1 LVTVSEIQTAPSRL
15 TLAPRIWTGIA
26 APVAVV
32 SGLLLVIAGGSA
44 WYIRDMQQ
52 SVANMLAENLTS
64 LRAAQE
70 LELSVRDLR
79 AQVDLYLITG
89 VSKHLESVPRLRDR
103 ATAALTSAEAAA
115 LTPGEQAVMRRT
127 RAGLETFFD
136 EYERM
141 TRGNPDRADFA
152 RTLNL
157 IDSVLTKEVL
167 DPTREYLRLNEG
179 MLTKANEENQR
190 LADRLTFGL
199 LSLGL
204 CGAVGGLLGGWV
216 ISSAHRRTM
225 LRTEEQ
231 LRQTARQLDEAARSA
246 EDAADRGGRTVSALD
261 DVAKSAAAVV
271 GRLRQTEQEALRA
284 EQLAWA
290 GQMAAGVAHEI
301 RNPLMAIKLLVQAL
315 ADGRR
320 GERFQARDLKVLDEE
335 IVRLEQ
341 VTTSFLDFARP
352 PQPDKSPCDVVA
364 LAERVASG
372 VRERARLQ
380 GVTLDVQTPPQSVVV
395 EADPN
400 QLRQLL
406 YNLAYNALDAQ
417 PAGGRVVIV
426 VDDEKGP
433 SPDGAPVAIRVEDDG
448 PGLPPRLAE
457 RIFEPFVST
466 KEAGMGL
473 GLSICRRIV
482 ESHGGQLLATTG
494 PEGGAVFTVRLPR
507 GMPPG
512 VRPAD
517 NSDTDGAPEGHDV
530 KAPCGR

>member
-1 LVTVSEIQTAPSRL
+1 
-15 TLAPRIWTGIA
+15 
-26 APVAVV
+26 
-32 SGLLLVIAGGSA
+32 
-44 WYIRDMQQ
+44 
-52 SVANMLAENLTS
+52 
-64 LRAAQE
+64 
-70 LELSVRDLR
+70 
-79 AQVDLYLITG
+79 
-89 VSKHLESVPRLRDR
+89 
-103 ATAALTSAEAAA
+103 
-115 LTPGEQAVMRRT
+115 
-127 RAGLETFFD
+127 
-136 EYERM
+136 
-141 TRGNPDRADFA
+141 
-152 RTLNL
+152 
-157 IDSVLTKEVL
+157 
-167 DPTREYLRLNEG
+167 
-179 MLTKANEENQR
+179 
-190 LADRLTFGL
+190 
-199 LSLGL
+199 
-204 CGAVGGLLGGWV
+204 
-216 ISSAHRRTM
+216 
-225 LRTEEQ
+225 
-231 LRQTARQLDEAARSA
+231 
-246 EDAADRGGRTVSALD
+246 
-261 DVAKSAAAVV
+261 
-271 GRLRQTEQEALRA
+271 
-284 EQLAWA
+284 
-290 GQMAAGVAHEI
+290 MAAGVAHEI